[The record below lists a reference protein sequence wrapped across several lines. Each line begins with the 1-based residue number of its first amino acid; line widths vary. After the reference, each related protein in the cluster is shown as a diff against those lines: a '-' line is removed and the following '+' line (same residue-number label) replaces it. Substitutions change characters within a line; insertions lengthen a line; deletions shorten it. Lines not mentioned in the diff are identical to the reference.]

1 MGKKGEVLIFMR
13 KTYSSLQI
21 TMQVFIPQRHIDLKG
36 KLTTVL
42 HRFKCFGMSPSQL
55 FHSTGEFSVVAF
67 FLNVIF
73 YYKNTN
79 WTLPSG
85 IRFMTRFTSS
95 LNGTGQVCEMYSF
108 CIVTSSSAKQ
118 S

>member
-21 TMQVFIPQRHIDLKG
+21 TMQVFIPQRHIGLKG

-42 HRFKCFGMSPSQL
+42 HWFKRFGMSPSQL
-55 FHSTGEFSVVAF
+55 FCSMREFSVVAF

-79 WTLPSG
+79 WTFSKRNPFYDPFYFISEW
-85 IRFMTRFTSS
+85 
-95 LNGTGQVCEMYSF
+95 NWTGLWNVQVLHSNFKFY
-108 CIVTSSSAKQ
+108 
-118 S
+118 